1 MKMTGNRNY
10 KKQANT
16 NATTYMRR
24 IGKARSVP
32 PPAGFMRRFRCSVTG
47 TDWDRDLW
55 GLEKWI
61 DLFCWTVI
69 AVSLLFFI
77 PVTLSVLWK

>member
-1 MKMTGNRNY
+1 MDANRNH
-10 KKQANT
+10 KRQTSADFP
-16 NATTYMRR
+16 AYMQGM
-24 IGKARSVP
+24 GKARTVL
-32 PPAGFMRRFRCSVTG
+32 PPAGLMRRFRCSVTE

-69 AVSLLFFI
+69 AFSVSFLA

>member
-1 MKMTGNRNY
+1 MYEKRNH
-10 KKQANT
+10 K
-16 NATTYMRR
+16 RR
-24 IGKARSVP
+24 AYAEFIAYIGRTVKARTVSP
-32 PPAGFMRRFRCSVTG
+32 PTRFMRRFRCSVTG

-69 AVSLLFFI
+69 AFSLLFFI
-77 PVTLSVLWK
+77 PVTLSAFGG